1 MKIRHIATQDIAFC
15 SKALGCNEKDLFGSL
30 ARPKPLFERPLFY
43 VVYDERSEE
52 NKGAFS
58 FSSIDYKNKHLVL
71 LASERSPEFVK
82 LAADHAFC
90 QLNMKKVY
98 HFSSIKLEGLE
109 QEGILRSAPQQV
121 YIYSISK
128 KQK

>member
-1 MKIRHIATQDIAFC
+1 MKIRHIKTQDIAFC

-43 VVYDERSEE
+43 VVYDEHSGK

-98 HFSSIKLEGLE
+98 LFVSSKIEGLKT
-109 QEGILRSAPQQV
+109 EGFLRSFPQGV
-121 YIYSISK
+121 YVFSLEP
-128 KQK
+128 